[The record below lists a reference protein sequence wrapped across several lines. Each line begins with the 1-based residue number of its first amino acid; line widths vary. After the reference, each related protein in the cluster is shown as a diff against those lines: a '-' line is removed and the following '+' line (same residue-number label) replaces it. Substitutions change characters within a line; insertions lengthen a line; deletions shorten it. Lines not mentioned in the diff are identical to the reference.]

1 MSGKDAIHSF
11 LDHANGQKLTPIVT
25 LLLGGAV
32 VGSMSNVYP
41 LYIAAAAAFFGGLIA
56 CAIYIADPIWRF
68 VSAVGWCGVM
78 VLFWVFYFS
87 PTIHENEKQAKQL
100 ADAIANI
107 SGGDSYVEIVPEGHE
122 TISYAIF
129 SVGHSILSNVSITVV
144 SNFGPGIQSAELYT
158 VDVGTLAPVDT
169 PNFMRFVPLPIIPEK
184 SPYELFINAPN
195 GTTIEV
201 IQFRKGPCGSW
212 STRYKIQPP
221 AQPNRPIKGYT
232 EWEDEKC

>member
-11 LDHANGQKLTPIVT
+11 LDHVNGQKLTPVVT

-41 LYIAAAAAFFGGLIA
+41 LYVAAGAAFLGGIIA
-56 CAIYIADPIWRF
+56 CCIYIPDQVWRF
-68 VSAVGWCGVM
+68 VCAVGWCGVM
-78 VLFWVFYFS
+78 ALFWFLYFS

-107 SGGDSYVEIVPEGHE
+107 SGGDSYVEVVPEGHA

-129 SVGHSILSNVSITVV
+129 NVGHSILSNVSITVV
-144 SNFGPGIQSAELYT
+144 SFGIPTSELYT
-158 VDVGTLAPVDT
+158 VDVGTLAPSDV
-169 PNFMRFVPLPIIPEK
+169 PVFMRFVSLPLIPEK

-212 STRYKIQPP
+212 STRYSIQPP
-221 AQPNRPIKGYT
+221 MQLNKPSRPIKGFT
-232 EWEDEKC
+232 EWADEKC